1 MKSSHADITTDPKW
15 IAEQTDRLAGWELLQ
30 RHCGRGGHE
39 LSERV
44 LTDKLA
50 MPVSFW
56 HGMIRQIKRRHSN
69 AKN

>member
-1 MKSSHADITTDPKW
+1 MSRFHFDITTDPKW
-15 IAEQTDRLAGWELLQ
+15 IAEQTNRLLAWELLQ
-30 RHCGRGGHE
+30 RYCGRGSNE
-39 LSERV
+39 LRYHA

>member
-1 MKSSHADITTDPKW
+1 MKPSRADITTNPKW

-56 HGMIRQIKRRHSN
+56 HGMIRQIKRRYPN